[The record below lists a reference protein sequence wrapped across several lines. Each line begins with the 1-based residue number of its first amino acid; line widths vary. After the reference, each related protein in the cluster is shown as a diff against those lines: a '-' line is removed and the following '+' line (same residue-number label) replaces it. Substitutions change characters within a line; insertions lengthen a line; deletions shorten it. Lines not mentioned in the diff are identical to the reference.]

1 MATFKQ
7 GAIFGGALV
16 IVLTMSLGII
26 AYSNFLSDDTV
37 DNIGR
42 DVEDVVQ
49 MSYVPYKGDLVQV
62 KGGVHDEQMGIVVSK
77 ESDGGTFLY
86 NVVEAR
92 RYEDTWRE
100 CGYNQVGPP
109 QDFGC
114 WGQGYRWDELKLLD
128 RPVWAEAF

>member
-16 IVLTMSLGII
+16 IVLTLVMGIV
-26 AYSNFLSDDTV
+26 AWGNFFSDDTV
-37 DNIGR
+37 DNIER

-49 MSYVPYKGDLVQV
+49 MSYVPYRGDLVQV
-62 KGGVHDEQMGIVVSK
+62 KGGVHDGEMGVVV
-77 ESDGGTFLY
+77 EREDDNGTFLY
-86 NVVEAR
+86 NVVESR

-109 QDFGC
+109 KDVGC
-114 WGQGYRWDELKLLD
+114 WSQGYRWDELSLLD